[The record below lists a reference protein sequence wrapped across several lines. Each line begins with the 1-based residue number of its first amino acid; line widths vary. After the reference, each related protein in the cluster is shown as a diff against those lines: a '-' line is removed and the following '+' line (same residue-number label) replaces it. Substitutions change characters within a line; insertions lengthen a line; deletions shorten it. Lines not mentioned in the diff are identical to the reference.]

1 MRINTLVGDAMLPIC
16 GVHDRQ
22 LIGYEWAMW
31 NGYDEKCNSVYIG
44 AVSQLYY
51 KDIKRKKK

>member
-1 MRINTLVGDAMLPIC
+1 MLPIC
-16 GVHDRQ
+16 EVHDRQ
-22 LIGYEWAMW
+22 LIGYKWAMW
-31 NGYDEKCNSVYIG
+31 NGYDEKWNSVYIG